1 MTTTPQMLLFDVGNV
16 LLYFDHHQACRQVA
30 ELVGMQEQQIW
41 DLLFESGFELKYER
55 GEISTEEFYEAF
67 CESIDKRPAIE
78 DLAFASS
85 AIFRV
90 NPAVHAIASQLRGMG
105 YRLGLLSNTS
115 EMHWNYFSDGRYSV
129 IPRIFDVEVLSF
141 RVGALK
147 PEPEI
152 YQAAAE
158 LAGVEPAGIFF
169 VDDIAGHVAGA
180 RAAGIDAVQY
190 TSTSALI
197 GDLRNRGIGIN
208 F

>member
-1 MTTTPQMLLFDVGNV
+1 MTPQMLLFDVGNV

-30 ELVGMQEQQIW
+30 KLVGLEEQQIW
-41 DLLFESGFELKYER
+41 DVLFESGFELQYER
-55 GEISTEEFYEAF
+55 GEISTKDFYETF
-67 CESIDKRPAIE
+67 CETIDKRPTLE

-85 AIFRV
+85 AIFQA
-90 NPAVHAIASQLRGMG
+90 NSAVHAIAAQLRGMG

-115 EMHWNYFSDGRYSV
+115 EMHWNYFSDGRYDI
-129 IPRIFDVEVLSF
+129 IPRIFEVEVLSF

-147 PEPEI
+147 PDPEI

-158 LAGVEPAGIFF
+158 LAGLEPAEIFF

-180 RAAGIDAVQY
+180 CDAGIDAVQY

-197 GDLRNRGIGIN
+197 GDLRKRGIGIN